1 MLKSVPQGRWRFTS
15 GALLP
20 DGFIQIIALFAV
32 GLEVKTMMLPLVSL
46 CFIAWLASLVFYGW
60 QWDRRRHLKEITV
73 EISDAHRSAV
83 IAE

>member
-1 MLKSVPQGRWRFTS
+1 
-15 GALLP
+15 
-20 DGFIQIIALFAV
+20 
-32 GLEVKTMMLPLVSL
+32 MMLPLVSL